1 MTRQSCRISAAKREP
16 PFRILDSIVQG
27 MARRARNLTTPDSVA
42 ERLALTRE
50 ILGLTQKEFAVSAGM
65 ILSRYNLREAGKIPL
80 PLSGGIQLCD
90 AYGLTLDWLYRG
102 NLQGLPIW
110 LAVELLACSVLLA
123 GAAGPRV
130 PAMDREASGDSST
143 AADSV
148 DEHPAFATA
157 NPKRSSGIG
166 ALVQKDGSPRRGY
179 IDSTSLRKPRGPAGV
194 IANLRSS

>member
-1 MTRQSCRISAAKREP
+1 MTRQRCRISAAKREP

-50 ILGLTQKEFAVSAGM
+50 ILGLTQKDFAVSAGM

-90 AYGLTLDWLYRG
+90 TYGLTLDWLYRG
-102 NLQGLPIW
+102 KVQGLPIW
-110 LAVELLACSVLLA
+110 LAVELMACSVLLAGAGA

-130 PAMDREASGDSST
+130 PAMDREANGDSST

-157 NPKRSSGIG
+157 N
-166 ALVQKDGSPRRGY
+166 A
-179 IDSTSLRKPRGPAGV
+179 KPR
-194 IANLRSS
+194 SDS